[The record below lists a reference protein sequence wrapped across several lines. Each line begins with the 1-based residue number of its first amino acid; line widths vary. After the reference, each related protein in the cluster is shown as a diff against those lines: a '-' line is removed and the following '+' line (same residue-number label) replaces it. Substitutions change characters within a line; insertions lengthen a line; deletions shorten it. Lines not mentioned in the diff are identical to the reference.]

1 MATSL
6 HSIERPGKQA
16 PPGGWAPFALGFRP
30 FFLAAGLHALL
41 MMALWLLVLRGE
53 INIGELPAPAWHGHE
68 MLFGF
73 TVAVIAGFLLTAA
86 QNWTG
91 IRTPSGWPLAALFLL
106 WLAGRV
112 AFLVPVLPAGLVALV
127 DLAFLPVLALV
138 LAQPILKAKQ
148 LHNYPFPLMLLVL
161 TAANALVHAEALGW
175 TSDSAS
181 LGLHLAIYVVVTMI
195 VVMGG
200 RVIPSFTDNKLRT
213 RARRWK
219 AIEWLVPAATLAALL
234 SALMAPTSLATMLL
248 AALAAGV
255 HFTRLA
261 GWYTGK
267 FWSVPLLWILHLGY
281 AWIALGF
288 ALLALSAA
296 GVAAA
301 AGSAL
306 HAFTA
311 GGIGVLTLGMM
322 ARVSLGHSGRML
334 EPAPVM
340 TLAFVAVNLA
350 ALIRVA
356 WPLFFPSAY
365 AAGMAIAGFVWIAAF
380 GLFAAIYTPIL
391 LRPRVDGKPG

>member
-1 MATSL
+1 MAL
-6 HSIERPGKQA
+6 LPIEDPRKRP
-16 PPGGWAPFALGFRP
+16 PLTGWAPFALGFRP
-30 FFLAAGLHALL
+30 FFLSAGFYAVL
-41 MMALWLLVLRGE
+41 MMALWLLVLRGGLDIE
-53 INIGELPAPAWHGHE
+53 NLSPPVWHGHE

-73 TVAVIAGFLLTAA
+73 AMAVIAGFLLTAA

-91 IRTPSGWPLAALFLL
+91 IRTPSGPPLAALFLL
-106 WLAGRV
+106 WLAGRLV
-112 AFLVPVLPAGLVALV
+112 FLIPGLPAELVALV
-127 DLAFLPVLALV
+127 DLAFLPVLALT
-138 LAQPILKAKQ
+138 LAWPIMKARQ
-148 LHNYPFPLMLLVL
+148 LHNYPFPVMLLAL
-161 TAANALVHAEALGW
+161 TAANALVHGDALGW
-175 TSDSAS
+175 TSDTAS
-181 LGLHLAIYVVVTMI
+181 LGLHLAAYVVVTMI

-219 AIEWLVPAATLAALL
+219 TIEILAPLATLAALL
-234 SALMAPTSLATMLL
+234 AALIAPVSPVTALL

-255 HFTRLA
+255 HFIRLA
-261 GWYTGK
+261 GWYTHQ

-288 ALLALSAA
+288 ALLALAAA
-296 GVAAA
+296 GLDAA

-311 GGIGVLTLGMM
+311 GGIGTLTLGMM

-334 EPAPVM
+334 EPAPLM
-340 TLAFVAVNLA
+340 TWAFVAINLA

-356 WPLFFPSAY
+356 LPLFFPTISMP
-365 AAGMAIAGFVWIAAF
+365 GMAASGLLWMTAF

-391 LRPRVDGKPG
+391 LRPRIDGKPG

>member
-1 MATSL
+1 MSTSF
-6 HSIERPGKQA
+6 HSIEPPGKHT

-30 FFLAAGLHALL
+30 FFLTAGVFAVLL
-41 MMALWLLVLRGE
+41 MALWLLVLRGGLA
-53 INIGELPAPAWHGHE
+53 IGEMPPLLWHGHE

-73 TVAVIAGFLLTAA
+73 SVAVIAGFLLTAA

-91 IRTPSGWPLAALFLL
+91 IRTPSGTPLAALFLL
-106 WLAGRV
+106 WLAGRLG
-112 AFLVPVLPAGLVALV
+112 FLVPGLPASGVALL

-138 LAQPILKAKQ
+138 LAWPILKAKQ
-148 LHNYPFPLMLLVL
+148 LHNYPFPIMLLAL

-175 TSDSAS
+175 TADSAS
-181 LGLHLAIYVVVTMI
+181 LGLHLATYVVATMI

-200 RVIPSFTDNKLRT
+200 RVIPSFTDNTLRT

-219 AIEWLVPAATLAALL
+219 LIERLVPVATLGALLAALIV
-234 SALMAPTSLATMLL
+234 PDSLVTALL

-255 HFTRLA
+255 HVIRLA

-267 FWSVPLLWILHLGY
+267 VWSVPLLWILHLGY

-296 GVAAA
+296 GIVAA

-322 ARVSLGHSGRML
+322 ARVSLGHTGRML
-334 EPAPVM
+334 EPAPLM

-356 WPLFFPSAY
+356 LPLFFPDIYAEGMT
-365 AAGMAIAGFVWIAAF
+365 AAGLVWMVAF
-380 GLFAAIYTPIL
+380 GLFAALYAPIL

>member
-1 MATSL
+1 MSTSF
-6 HSIERPGKQA
+6 HSIDSPGKPA
-16 PPGGWAPFALGFRP
+16 SPGGLAPFALGFRP
-30 FFLAAGLHALL
+30 FFLAAGIYAVLL
-41 MMALWLLVLRGE
+41 MALWLLVLRGSLE
-53 INIGELPAPAWHGHE
+53 LGEMAPLVWHGHE

-91 IRTPSGWPLAALFLL
+91 IRTPSGAPLAALFLL

-112 AFLVPVLPAGLVALV
+112 SFLIPGLRPCLVATI

-138 LAQPILKAKQ
+138 LALPILKAKQ
-148 LHNYPFPLMLLVL
+148 LHNYPFPLMLLAL
-161 TAANALVHAEALGW
+161 TAANVLVHGDALGW
-175 TSDSAS
+175 TPATAS
-181 LGLHLAIYVVVTMI
+181 LGLHLATYVVVAMI

-219 AIEWLVPAATLAALL
+219 TIEWLVPVATLGALVAALIE
-234 SALMAPTSLATMLL
+234 PDSLITALL

-255 HFTRLA
+255 HVIRLA
-261 GWYTGK
+261 GWHTSKY
-267 FWSVPLLWILHLGY
+267 WSVPLLWVLHLGY

-296 GVAAA
+296 GITATGV
-301 AGSAL
+301 SAL

-322 ARVSLGHSGRML
+322 ARVSLGHTGRML

-340 TLAFVAVNLA
+340 TRAFVAINLA
-350 ALIRVA
+350 ALIRVVL
-356 WPLFFPSAY
+356 PLLFPGVYSQIMA
-365 AAGMAIAGFVWIAAF
+365 AAGLAWMAAF
-380 GLFAAIYTPIL
+380 GLFVVVYAPML
-391 LRPRVDGKPG
+391 LRARVDGKPG

>member
-1 MATSL
+1 MGISL
-6 HSIERPGKQA
+6 HNIETAHTP

-30 FFLAAGLHALL
+30 FFLSAGIYAVL
-41 MMALWLLVLRGE
+41 MMALWLLVLRGSLDL
-53 INIGELPAPAWHGHE
+53 GSLPPLVWHGHE

-73 TVAVIAGFLLTAA
+73 AVAVIAGFLLTAA

-91 IRTPSGWPLAALFLL
+91 IRTPSGPPLAALFVL
-106 WLAGRV
+106 WLAGRLG
-112 AFLVPVLPAGLVALV
+112 FLVPGLPPVWGAAI
-127 DLAFLPVLALV
+127 DLAFLPVLALT
-138 LAQPILKAKQ
+138 LAWPIMKARQ
-148 LHNYPFPLMLLVL
+148 LHNYPFPVMLLAL
-161 TAANALVHAEALGW
+161 TAGNALVHADALGW
-175 TSDSAS
+175 IAGSAS
-181 LGLHLAIYVVVTMI
+181 LGLHLAAYVIVVMI
-195 VVMGG
+195 TVMGG

-219 AIEWLVPAATLAALL
+219 AIEILVPASTLAALVA
-234 SALMAPTSLATMLL
+234 ALIAPVSPFTALL
-248 AALAAGV
+248 AALAAATHGI
-255 HFTRLA
+255 RLA

-267 FWSVPLLWILHLGY
+267 VWSVPLLWILHLGY

-288 ALLALSAA
+288 ALLALSAV
-296 GVAAA
+296 GLAAA

-311 GGIGVLTLGMM
+311 GSIGVLTLGMM

-334 EPAPVM
+334 EPAPLM
-340 TLAFVAVNLA
+340 TWAFVAANLA

-356 WPLFFPSAY
+356 VPLLFPALY
-365 AAGMAIAGFVWIAAF
+365 TQGMTVSGVLWMVAF

>member
-6 HSIERPGKQA
+6 HSIEPPGKQA

-30 FFLAAGLHALL
+30 FFIAAGLHAVL
-41 MMALWLLVLRGE
+41 MMALWLWVLRGSLD
-53 INIGELPAPAWHGHE
+53 IGVWSPPIWHGHE
-68 MLFGF
+68 MLFGY

-91 IRTPSGWPLAALFLL
+91 IRTPSGLPLAALFVL

-112 AFLVPVLPAGLVALV
+112 GFLVPGVPSGLVALV

-138 LAQPILKAKQ
+138 LALPILKAKQ
-148 LHNYPFPLMLLVL
+148 LHNYPFPIMLLAL

-175 TSDSAS
+175 ASDTAS

-219 AIEWLVPAATLAALL
+219 PIEWLVPFATLAALL
-234 SALMAPTSLATMLL
+234 SALMAPDSLATALL

-261 GWYTGK
+261 GWYTSK

-301 AGSAL
+301 GDSAL

-322 ARVSLGHSGRML
+322 ARVSLGHSGRQL
-334 EPAPVM
+334 ESAPVM

-356 WPLFFPSAY
+356 WPLLFPSAY
-365 AAGMAIAGFVWIAAF
+365 AEGMAIAGLVWMTAF

>member
-1 MATSL
+1 MAL
-6 HSIERPGKQA
+6 LSIEDLKPRP
-16 PPGGWAPFALGFRP
+16 PPSGWTLFALGFRP
-30 FFLAAGLHALL
+30 FFLAAGIYAVL
-41 MMALWLLVLRGE
+41 MMVLWMLVLRGSLA
-53 INIGELPAPAWHGHE
+53 IGEMSHLVWHGHE

-91 IRTPSGWPLAALFLL
+91 IRTPSGMPLAALFLL
-106 WLAGRV
+106 WLAGRLG
-112 AFLVPVLPAGLVALV
+112 FLFPGLRPCLVATI

-138 LAQPILKAKQ
+138 LALPILKAKQ
-148 LHNYPFPLMLLVL
+148 LHNAPFPLLLLVL
-161 TAANALVHAEALGW
+161 TAANVLVHGDALGW
-175 TSDSAS
+175 TSGTAN
-181 LGLHLAIYVVVTMI
+181 LGLHLATYVIVTMI

-219 AIEWLVPAATLAALL
+219 SIEWLVPAATLGA
-234 SALMAPTSLATMLL
+234 LL
-248 AALAAGV
+248 AALIAPESFVTALLAAIAAGV
-255 HFTRLA
+255 HAIRLA

-267 FWSVPLLWILHLGY
+267 YWSVPLLWILHLGY

-296 GVAAA
+296 GIAATA
-301 AGSAL
+301 VSSL

-334 EPAPVM
+334 EPAPIM
-340 TLAFVAVNLA
+340 TRAFVAINLA

-356 WPLFFPSAY
+356 LPLLFPGVYMQIMA
-365 AAGMAIAGFVWIAAF
+365 AAGVMWITAF
-380 GLFAAIYTPIL
+380 GLFVVVYAPML